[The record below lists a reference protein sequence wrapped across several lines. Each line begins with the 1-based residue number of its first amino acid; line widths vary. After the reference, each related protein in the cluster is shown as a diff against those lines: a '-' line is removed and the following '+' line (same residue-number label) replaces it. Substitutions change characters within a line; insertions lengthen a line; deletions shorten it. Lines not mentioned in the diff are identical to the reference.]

1 MTIHSVT
8 EEGGGVVV
16 RFCYQTAPHSP
27 EADLESLK
35 YEEITPMNLFSP
47 NFIFDCGLFSR

>member
-8 EEGGGVVV
+8 RGGGVVV